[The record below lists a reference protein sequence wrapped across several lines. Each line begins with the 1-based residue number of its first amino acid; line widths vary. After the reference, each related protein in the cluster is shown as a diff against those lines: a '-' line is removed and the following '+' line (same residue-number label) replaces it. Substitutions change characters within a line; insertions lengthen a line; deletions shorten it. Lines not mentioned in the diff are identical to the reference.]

1 MDAQFR
7 WQRRSRSGW
16 RQRLQLGDRSL
27 RLWGRGRERFAPG
40 GCREGELLPMQAA
53 RGRWALRGGV
63 TAPSHLPTARE
74 RGQER
79 GNPPESTPQLYNLLD
94 SHSKNKKNKEGFGKG
109 MRFGKLC
116 LTCCC
121 VLGPWTVCHLW
132 RTLSCSQTPASPL
145 CCSSPPNAGVK
156 SHLCHAAVV
165 PTPAFVRVRLGDA
178 CEKKKEKRDKKTPN
192 PRSQSIC

>member
-1 MDAQFR
+1 MLSFGGSGAARAGGSGSSSGTGACGCGAGVGSDL
-7 WQRRSRSGW
+7 RRGGAGKESCFPC
-16 RQRLQLGDRSL
+16 RQ
-27 RLWGRGRERFAPG
+27 PG
-40 GCREGELLPMQAA
+40 GGGHPAGVSPPHPTSPQHGSEG
-53 RGRWALRGGV
+53 RSVGIRR
-63 TAPSHLPTARE
+63 
-74 RGQER
+74 
-79 GNPPESTPQLYNLLD
+79 NPPRNFTTCLIPTQ
-94 SHSKNKKNKEGFGKG
+94 KNQKNKEGFGKG
-109 MRFGKLC
+109 VRFGKLC

-178 CEKKKEKRDKKTPN
+178 WEKKKEKRDKKTPN